1 MQFRYERGAGGQG
14 ARRAQVA
21 TMRWLAARLED
32 GVDIERVVVARVDEG
47 LVALE
52 VRMNGTSIIQ
62 QVTEDRLDRDLQLT
76 DAVLDQMLRTLQP
89 RTRE

>member
-1 MQFRYERGAGGQG
+1 MKFHYERGAGGQG

-21 TMRWLAARLED
+21 AMRWLATKLED
-32 GVDIERVVVARVDEG
+32 GADVERVIVARVDDG

-52 VRMNGTSIIQ
+52 LRANGTSVTQ
-62 QVTEDRLDRDLQLT
+62 QVSELKLDRDFQLT

-89 RTRE
+89 RARE